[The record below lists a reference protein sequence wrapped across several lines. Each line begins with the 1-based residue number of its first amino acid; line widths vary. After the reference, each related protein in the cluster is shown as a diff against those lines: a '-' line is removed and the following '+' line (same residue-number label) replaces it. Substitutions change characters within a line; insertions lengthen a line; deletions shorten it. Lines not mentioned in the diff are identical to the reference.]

1 MVVLNKIDLP
11 HVAAQQAELEEKLKA
26 VIPHTRFMAVSAMQ
40 KTNTG
45 ELMHRVCL
53 GWLVGYLVD
62 LVSVVG
68 CIGLLIHSY
77 MRVGAQQVW
86 KMMRVMKI
94 EEEDLLQVRAW
105 GWSVGRG
112 RASARTCPR

>member
-45 ELMHRVCL
+45 ELMHRVRL
-53 GWLVGYLVD
+53 GWLVG
-62 LVSVVG
+62 
-68 CIGLLIHSY
+68 
-77 MRVGAQQVW
+77 
-86 KMMRVMKI
+86 
-94 EEEDLLQVRAW
+94 
-105 GWSVGRG
+105 
-112 RASARTCPR
+112 